1 MVGYLRKGRNG
12 AARALESEWFWNPQP
27 RQRVVKG
34 EGGQGGGGGWCELR
48 ALGLM
53 EAVEE

>member
-1 MVGYLRKGRNG
+1 MVVVDPEMVFQTGKEQKVSGSG
-12 AARALESEWFWNPQP
+12 TPDQAEE
-27 RQRVVKG
+27 VVKEWNKAG
-34 EGGQGGGGGWCELR
+34 WGGGCELR

>member
-1 MVGYLRKGRNG
+1 MVFQAGKG
-12 AARALESEWFWNPQP
+12 ALESEWFRNPQT

-34 EGGQGGGGGWCELR
+34 VGGQGGAVGCELR